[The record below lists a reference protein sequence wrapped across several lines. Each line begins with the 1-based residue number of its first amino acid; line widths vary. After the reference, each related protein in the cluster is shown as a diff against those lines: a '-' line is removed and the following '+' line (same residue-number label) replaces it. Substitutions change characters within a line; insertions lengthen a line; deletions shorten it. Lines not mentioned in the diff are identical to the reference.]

1 DAWKHATRIRT
12 SANFGI
18 KGVKSK
24 FNDCRKIANKNKD
37 IFFEVINRED
47 FLGSAKLSRKAR
59 KVFFVRVLRA
69 MNVGLFDFEKHAEIE
84 KRVYEMV
91 SVIKAASA
99 KTVITKASKLSQSN
113 ENKEIKYGTDYRLFM
128 SLASSITYI

>member
-1 DAWKHATRIRT
+1 MTIT
-12 SANFGI
+12 SVCNAVRGT

-69 MNVGLFDFEKHAEIE
+69 MNVGLFDFEKQ
-84 KRVYEMV
+84 V
-91 SVIKAASA
+91 
-99 KTVITKASKLSQSN
+99 
-113 ENKEIKYGTDYRLFM
+113 
-128 SLASSITYI
+128 